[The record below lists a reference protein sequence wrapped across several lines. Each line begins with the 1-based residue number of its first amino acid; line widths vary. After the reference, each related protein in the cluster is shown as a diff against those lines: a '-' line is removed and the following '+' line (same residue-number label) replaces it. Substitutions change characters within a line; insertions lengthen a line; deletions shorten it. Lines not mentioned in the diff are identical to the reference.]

1 MDFDTRFDK
10 LNDNQKVAVTTTDG
24 PLLVVAGP
32 GTGKTEL
39 LSMRAAQILRQTD
52 TLPSN
57 ILCLTFTENAA
68 ANMRERLREIIG
80 EDAYKVAI
88 HTFHG
93 FGVEV
98 INQNREYFFNG
109 SDYKPS
115 DELSQHRIVQQIFEK
130 LSRDNPLSSI
140 NHLGEFTY
148 ASDFRSM
155 V

>member
-1 MDFDTRFDK
+1 
-10 LNDNQKVAVTTTDG
+10 
-24 PLLVVAGP
+24 
-32 GTGKTEL
+32 
-39 LSMRAAQILRQTD
+39 MRAAQILHQTD

-109 SDYKPS
+109 SD
-115 DELSQHRIVQQIFEK
+115 
-130 LSRDNPLSSI
+130 
-140 NHLGEFTY
+140 
-148 ASDFRSM
+148 
-155 V
+155 